1 MEAPATFMEQPA
13 IFVERTLAIIKPDA
27 IDQSA
32 AILRFI
38 EDHGFAILQVLISS
52 SYQEDSISSRYF
64 SRIEKQAA
72 TSSYFVN
79 H

>member
-27 IDQSA
+27 IDQSS

-38 EDHGFAILQVLISS
+38 EDHGFAILQVSKSAVKTIPSS
-52 SYQEDSISSRYF
+52 SCHNCFRCCI
-64 SRIEKQAA
+64 A
-72 TSSYFVN
+72 TTIVIIYVF
-79 H
+79 